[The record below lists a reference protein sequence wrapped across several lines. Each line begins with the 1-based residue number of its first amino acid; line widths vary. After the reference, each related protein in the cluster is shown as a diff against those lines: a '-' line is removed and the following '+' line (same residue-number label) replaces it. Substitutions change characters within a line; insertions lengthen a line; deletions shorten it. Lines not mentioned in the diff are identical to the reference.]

1 MASGCGS
8 YAAQIAAPR
17 QDSHDIVQSL
27 LSIKSTKSGRFL
39 HTLYGLA
46 YPRFKLWRCVAGS
59 GPRESGC
66 ERAIKIALADPGRR
80 GLRITRPRAG
90 RFSAP
95 ACDNAPGTLPRRAGT
110 EIRVPGCDTT
120 SADGADRAD
129 RSGRARR
136 GRHGEAPAGNNE

>member
-27 LSIKSTKSGRFL
+27 LSIKSTKSGRSL

-66 ERAIKIALADPGRR
+66 ERAIKIAVADAGRR
-80 GLRITRPRAG
+80 GLRISRLWAG
-90 RFSAP
+90 SCSA
-95 ACDNAPGTLPRRAGT
+95 AGWDERHGSGHGRRGGAVGPGW
-110 EIRVPGCDTT
+110 VTT
-120 SADGADRAD
+120 G
-129 RSGRARR
+129 ARR
-136 GRHGEAPAGNNE
+136 RVLGSVGG